1 VRALMIRVS
10 SCFIA
15 ARLSASPSPHMTP
28 GRAGSRLDG
37 DMGVAV
43 ESVSNGVRAARAARS
58 AVHACH
64 KFFKVSALVY
74 LLYETHYIEDFRE

>member
-1 VRALMIRVS
+1 VSALMMRVS
-10 SCFIA
+10 SCVIA
-15 ARLSASPSPHMTP
+15 VRLRASPSPHMTP
-28 GRAGSRLDG
+28 GRAGSKLDG

-64 KFFKVSALVY
+64 NFSKVSAKSIYYMKL
-74 LLYETHYIEDFRE
+74 TT